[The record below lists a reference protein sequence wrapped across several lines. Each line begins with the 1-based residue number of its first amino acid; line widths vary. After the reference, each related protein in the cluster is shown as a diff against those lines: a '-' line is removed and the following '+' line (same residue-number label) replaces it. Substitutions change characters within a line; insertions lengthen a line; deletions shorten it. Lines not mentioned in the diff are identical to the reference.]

1 MKDKAEIQKLLEKF
15 YDGLTTEAEEALLKD
30 YFLSDNVAETLSE
43 ERAIFLAM
51 CESEVVV
58 PADLASKLDRQ
69 INQWNTIERTTRKTI
84 TRNGMRWIV
93 GIAASILVLVAVGVF
108 IDKHEQKQLSST
120 EEIDTYDNPEDAYA
134 TTRKA
139 LTKFS
144 KSLNKG
150 LQVVENATNKQ
161 VD

>member
-1 MKDKAEIQKLLEKF
+1 
-15 YDGLTTEAEEALLKD
+15 
-30 YFLSDNVAETLSE
+30 
-43 ERAIFLAM
+43 
-51 CESEVVV
+51 
-58 PADLASKLDRQ
+58 
-69 INQWNTIERTTRKTI
+69 
-84 TRNGMRWIV
+84 MRWIV

-150 LQVVENATNKQ
+150 LQAVENATNKQ